1 MTAALGITLCKNPFY
16 RVSVSL
22 FARVTSVKSAVCRSQ
37 YSTAAAPE
45 LVRDSKG
52 RQVLTSKENAKFEAY
67 YKAQVGGGAA
77 GRFPL
82 TLSTLGGLQR
92 AAVARHDGGH
102 EEGAAFRIQV
112 GQENLFHPRR
122 EGLDFLL
129 KPF

>member
-1 MTAALGITLCKNPFY
+1 MTAALGITLCKNPCY

-37 YSTAAAPE
+37 YSTAAVPE

-67 YKAQVGGGAA
+67 YRAQVGGAA
-77 GRFPL
+77 GRFAL
-82 TLSTLGGLQR
+82 TVPTLGGLQR
-92 AAVARHDGGH
+92 PAVAGHDGSH
-102 EEGAAFRIQV
+102 EERAALRIQV

-122 EGLDFLL
+122 EGWDL
-129 KPF
+129 KLKLF